1 MYGNKIDA
9 TGDDCVI
16 RLLQGHKSS
25 SPLHN
30 SPTCTY
36 FILIMILLYIH
47 HNSLQ
52 KRYLYSLITLHILSC
67 DGSWEFCVFLKHKM
81 ARA

>member
-9 TGDDCVI
+9 TGDDT
-16 RLLQGHKSS
+16 GHKSS
-25 SPLHN
+25 FLLRN

-36 FILIMILLYIH
+36 FILTMIFLYIH

-52 KRYLYSLITLHILSC
+52 KLYLYSLITLHILSS
-67 DGSWEFCVFLKHKM
+67 DGSWGFCVFLKRDM